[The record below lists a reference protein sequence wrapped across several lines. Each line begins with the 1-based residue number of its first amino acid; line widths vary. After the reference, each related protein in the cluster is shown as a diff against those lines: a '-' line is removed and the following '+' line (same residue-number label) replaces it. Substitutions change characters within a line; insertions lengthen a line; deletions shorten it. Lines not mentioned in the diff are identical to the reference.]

1 MRLAERMDHIGTE
14 TAFEAAA
21 RARALAAT
29 GRDIIHLHLGEPDF
43 DTPPNIVEAAARA
56 LRDGQTHYA
65 PPPGV
70 PAFREA
76 IAADFSR
83 RRGVEVTPDRVV
95 VTPGAKPV
103 MAYLMMALVGP
114 GDEVIVPDP
123 GFPIYDSMA
132 RFMGATPVPI
142 PLRPERDFRLDLD
155 ELRSL
160 ITPRTRLLVFN
171 SPQNPTGAVMT
182 RADIEGIAAVAMA
195 HDLVVLADEIY
206 SRILYEGEHV
216 SILTVEGMEE
226 RTVVLDG
233 LSKTYA
239 MTGWRLGWGILPT
252 PLVPVFER
260 LLINTVSCT
269 ATYAQVAGAEALNGP
284 QDAVEAMVREFR
296 ARRELI
302 VAGLNA
308 LPGVTAP
315 MPAGAFYAFPDVSGT
330 GMAGR
335 AFADRMLNEAGV
347 SLLAGTA
354 FGRQGM
360 GSLRVSYAN
369 SQDNLRAALTRMGD
383 LLAAGS

>member
-1 MRLAERMDHIGTE
+1 M
-14 TAFEAAA
+14 
-21 RARALAAT
+21 
-29 GRDIIHLHLGEPDF
+29 
-43 DTPPNIVEAAARA
+43 
-56 LRDGQTHYA
+56 
-65 PPPGV
+65 
-70 PAFREA
+70 
-76 IAADFSR
+76 
-83 RRGVEVTPDRVV
+83 
-95 VTPGAKPV
+95 
-103 MAYLMMALVGP
+103 
-114 GDEVIVPDP
+114 
-123 GFPIYDSMA
+123 
-132 RFMGATPVPI
+132 
-142 PLRPERDFRLDLD
+142 
-155 ELRSL
+155 
-160 ITPRTRLLVFN
+160 
-171 SPQNPTGAVMT
+171 
-182 RADIEGIAAVAMA
+182 
-195 HDLVVLADEIY
+195 
-206 SRILYEGEHV
+206 
-216 SILTVEGMEE
+216 
-226 RTVVLDG
+226 LDG

-308 LPGVTAP
+308 LPGVAAP

>member
-43 DTPPNIVEAAARA
+43 DTPSNIVEAAARA

-103 MAYLMMALVGP
+103 MAFLMMALVGP

-182 RADIEGIAAVAMA
+182 RADIEGIAAIAMA

-206 SRILYEGEHV
+206 SRILYEGAHV

-239 MTGWRLGWGILPT
+239 MTGWRLGWGILPK

-284 QDAVEAMVREFR
+284 QDAVDAMVREFR
-296 ARRELI
+296 ARRALI
-302 VAGLNA
+302 VAGLNE

-335 AFADRMLNEAGV
+335 TFADRMLNEAGV

-354 FGRQGM
+354 FGQQGM
-360 GSLRVSYAN
+360 GNLRVSYAN

-383 LLAAGS
+383 LLAAG